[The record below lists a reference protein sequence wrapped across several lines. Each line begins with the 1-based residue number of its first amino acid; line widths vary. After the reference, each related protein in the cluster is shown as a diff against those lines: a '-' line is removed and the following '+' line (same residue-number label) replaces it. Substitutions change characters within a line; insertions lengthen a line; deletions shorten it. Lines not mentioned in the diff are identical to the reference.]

1 MIIKSKH
8 NFIIYPYFRIYTIL
22 KIWKNFH
29 RVVISGELRDKNLPV
44 LLLSNH
50 VSWWDGIWVMYL
62 NIKYFNRKFHFM
74 MLEDQIKKFRITNQ
88 VGGYSVKKGSRSIIE
103 TLRYT
108 NEILSDKGNLV
119 LIFPQGDIQ
128 SVYNGIIRFE
138 KGVEKILR
146 DNSGKIQVFL
156 IANLVDYFSKEKPT
170 LFIYFKELTTSE
182 TSLDEIEKEY
192 NTFYSFCISEN
203 ISKSDIQ

>member
-29 RVVISGELRDKNLPV
+29 KVVISGELRDKNLPV